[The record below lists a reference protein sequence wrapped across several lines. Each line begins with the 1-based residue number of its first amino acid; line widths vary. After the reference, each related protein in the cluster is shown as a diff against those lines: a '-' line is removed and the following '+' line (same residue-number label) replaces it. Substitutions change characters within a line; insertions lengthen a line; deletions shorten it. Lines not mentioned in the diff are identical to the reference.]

1 MRRGLLAAK
10 GAPVRILL
18 VSPFDFG
25 YPGGVNEHVTQ
36 LDRQFQAMGHE
47 TRIIAATSPDV
58 GETDDGHVYRVGLAI
73 PIPSNESMAR
83 VTFSPAVTWK
93 VRQFM
98 RSERFDVVH
107 LHEPLT
113 PMLCPAVLL
122 YSDVANVGTFHAARP
137 SNVMYMYLKP
147 VLDLFFDK
155 LDARVAV
162 SEAAREFVD
171 SYFPAEYE
179 IIPNGISLE
188 QFHTQAEPLPQFMDG
203 RPNILFVGRY
213 NEPRKGFR
221 YLIRAMPM
229 IRSQFPDARL
239 IVVGQGVSDRYEHFL
254 AQHGIDDVIF
264 AGFVAAEELPRY
276 YASCDVFIAP
286 STGRE
291 SFGLILLEAL
301 ASGKPVIAS
310 AIAGYSGVI
319 RNGVDGVLVEPKNAQ
334 ALALAIVRVLADGDL
349 RQRLVSSGQEHVRQ
363 FSWAVVAERLLDVYR
378 RAIEGSDIAAIRQP
392 WPTEI
397 VGHRG

>member
-1 MRRGLLAAK
+1 M
-10 GAPVRILL
+10 RILL

-25 YPGGVNEHVTQ
+25 YQGGVNEHVTQ
-36 LDRQFQAMGHE
+36 LDRQFRVMGHQ

-58 GETDDGHVYRVGLAI
+58 GETDDGHVYRVGMAI
-73 PIPSNESMAR
+73 PVPSNESMAR

-98 RSERFDVVH
+98 RSETFDVVH

-137 SNVMYMYLKP
+137 HNVMYMYLKP

-155 LDARVAV
+155 LDARIAV

-179 IIPNGISLE
+179 IIPNGISLDR
-188 QFHTQAEPLPQFMDG
+188 FHERAEPMPQFMDG
-203 RPNILFVGRY
+203 RPNILFVGRF

-239 IVVGQGVSDRYEHFL
+239 IVVGQGLTDRYERFL
-254 AQHGIDDVIF
+254 SQHGIDDVVF
-264 AGFVAAEELPRY
+264 TGFVPAEDLPRY
-276 YASCDVFIAP
+276 YASCDVFVAP

-291 SFGLILLEAL
+291 SFGLILLEAM
-301 ASGKPVIAS
+301 ASGKPVVAS
-310 AIAGYSGVI
+310 AITGYSAVVRHGL
-319 RNGVDGVLVEPKNAQ
+319 DGLLVEPKNAQ
-334 ALALAIVRVLADGDL
+334 ALALAIVRLLADSAL
-349 RQRLVSSGQEHVRQ
+349 RERLVISGQEHVKQ
-363 FSWAVVAERLLDVYR
+363 FSWAVVAERLLDVYQ
-378 RAIEGSDIAAIRQP
+378 RAIASRATDAIRQP
-392 WPTEI
+392 WPVEI
-397 VGHRG
+397 VGRRG

>member
-1 MRRGLLAAK
+1 M
-10 GAPVRILL
+10 RILL

-25 YPGGVNEHVTQ
+25 YQGGVNEHVTQ
-36 LDRQFQAMGHE
+36 LDRQFRVMGHQ

-58 GETDDGHVYRVGLAI
+58 GETDDGHVYRVGMAI
-73 PIPSNESMAR
+73 PVPSNESMAR

-98 RSERFDVVH
+98 RSETFDVVH

-137 SNVMYMYLKP
+137 HNVMYMYLKP

-155 LDARVAV
+155 LDARIAV

-179 IIPNGISLE
+179 IIPNGISLDR
-188 QFHTQAEPLPQFMDG
+188 FHERAEPMPQFMDG
-203 RPNILFVGRY
+203 RPNILFVGRF

-239 IVVGQGVSDRYEHFL
+239 IVVGQGLTDRYERFL
-254 AQHGIDDVIF
+254 SQHGIDDVVF
-264 AGFVAAEELPRY
+264 TGFVPAEDLPRY
-276 YASCDVFIAP
+276 YASCDVFVAP

-291 SFGLILLEAL
+291 SFGLILLEAM
-301 ASGKPVIAS
+301 ASGKPVVAS
-310 AIAGYSGVI
+310 AIPGYSAVVRHGL
-319 RNGVDGVLVEPKNAQ
+319 DGLLVEPKNAQ
-334 ALALAIVRVLADGDL
+334 ALALAIVRLLADSAL
-349 RQRLVSSGQEHVRQ
+349 RERLVTSGQEHVKQ
-363 FSWAVVAERLLDVYR
+363 FSWAVVAERLLDVYQ
-378 RAIEGSDIAAIRQP
+378 RAIASRATDAIRQP
-392 WPTEI
+392 WPVEI
-397 VGHRG
+397 VGRRG

>member
-1 MRRGLLAAK
+1 M
-10 GAPVRILL
+10 VRILL

-36 LDRQFQAMGHE
+36 LDRQFRAMGHQ
-47 TRIIAATSPDV
+47 TRIIAATSPEV
-58 GETDDGHVYRVGLAI
+58 GETDDGHVYRVGMAI

-98 RSERFDVVH
+98 RSETFDVVH

-122 YSDVANVGTFHAARP
+122 HSDVANVGTFHAARP

-162 SEAAREFVD
+162 SEAAREFID

-179 IIPNGISLE
+179 IIPNGISLD
-188 QFHTQAEPLPQFMDG
+188 QFHERADPLPKFMDG

-239 IVVGQGVSDRYEHFL
+239 IVVGQGASERYEQFL
-254 AQHGIDDVIF
+254 ARHGIDDVVF
-264 AGFVAAEELPRY
+264 AGFVPAEDLPRY
-276 YASCDVFIAP
+276 YASCDVFVAP

-301 ASGKPVIAS
+301 ASSKPVVAS

-319 RNGVDGVLVEPKNAQ
+319 RSGIDGVLVEPKNPQ
-334 ALALAIVRVLADGDL
+334 ALALAVVRVLADAGL
-349 RQRLVSSGQEHVRQ
+349 RERLVASGAEHVRQ
-363 FSWAVVAERLLDVYR
+363 FSWAVVAERLLAVYE
-378 RAIEGSDIAAIRQP
+378 RAIAGRATDAIRQP
-392 WPTEI
+392 WPAEI

>member
-1 MRRGLLAAK
+1 
-10 GAPVRILL
+10 VRILL

-36 LDRQFQAMGHE
+36 LDRQFRSMGHS

-58 GETDDGHVYRVGLAI
+58 GETDDGHIYRVGMAI
-73 PIPSNESMAR
+73 PVPSNESMAR

-98 RSERFDVVH
+98 RAQTFDVVH

-113 PMLCPAVLL
+113 PLLGPAVLL
-122 YSDVANVGTFHAARP
+122 HSDVANVGTFHAARP

-171 SYFPAEYE
+171 SYFPADYE
-179 IIPNGISLE
+179 IVPNGISLD
-188 QFHTQAEPLPQFMDG
+188 QFHESADPLPEFMDG
-203 RPNILFVGRY
+203 RPNILFVGRF

-229 IRSQFPDARL
+229 IRSQFPNARL
-239 IVVGQGVSDRYEHFL
+239 IVVGQGVSDRYERFL
-254 AQHGIDDVIF
+254 EHNGINDVVF
-264 AGFVAAEELPRY
+264 AGFVSAQDLPRY
-276 YASCDVFIAP
+276 YASADVFVAP

-291 SFGLILLEAL
+291 SFGLILLEGL
-301 ASGKPVIAS
+301 ASGTPVVAS
-310 AIAGYSGVI
+310 SIAGYSGVI
-319 RNGVDGVLVEPKNAQ
+319 RQGIDGVLVEPKDPQ
-334 ALALAIVRVLADGDL
+334 ALALAIVRVLADASL
-349 RQRLVSSGQEHVRQ
+349 RERLVASGREHVRQ
-363 FSWAVVAERLLDVYR
+363 FSWAVVAERLLDVYQ
-378 RAIEGSDIAAIRQP
+378 RAIVSRSTDATRQA
-392 WPTEI
+392 WPKEI
-397 VGHRG
+397 VGRRG

>member
-1 MRRGLLAAK
+1 M
-10 GAPVRILL
+10 RILL

-36 LDRQFQAMGHE
+36 LDRQFRSMGHS

-58 GETDDGHVYRVGLAI
+58 GETDDGHIYRVGMAI
-73 PIPSNESMAR
+73 PVPSNESMAR

-98 RSERFDVVH
+98 RAQTFDVVH

-113 PMLCPAVLL
+113 PLLGPAVLL
-122 YSDVANVGTFHAARP
+122 HSDVANVGTFHAARP

-171 SYFPAEYE
+171 SYFPADYE
-179 IIPNGISLE
+179 IVPNGISLD
-188 QFHTQAEPLPQFMDG
+188 QFHESADPLPEFMDG
-203 RPNILFVGRY
+203 RPNILFVGRF

-229 IRSQFPDARL
+229 IRSQFPNARL
-239 IVVGQGVSDRYEHFL
+239 IVVGQGVSDRYERFL
-254 AQHGIDDVIF
+254 EHNDINDVVF
-264 AGFVAAEELPRY
+264 AGFVSAQDLPRY
-276 YASCDVFIAP
+276 YASADVFVAP

-291 SFGLILLEAL
+291 SFGLILLEGL
-301 ASGKPVIAS
+301 ASGTPVVAS
-310 AIAGYSGVI
+310 SIAGYSGVI
-319 RNGVDGVLVEPKNAQ
+319 RQGIDGVLVEPKDPQ
-334 ALALAIVRVLADGDL
+334 ALALAIVRVLADASL
-349 RQRLVSSGQEHVRQ
+349 RERLVASGREHVRQ
-363 FSWAVVAERLLDVYR
+363 FSWAVVAERLLDVYQ
-378 RAIEGSDIAAIRQP
+378 RAIVSRSTDATRQA
-392 WPTEI
+392 WPKEI
-397 VGHRG
+397 VGRRG

>member
-1 MRRGLLAAK
+1 M
-10 GAPVRILL
+10 RILL

-36 LDRQFQAMGHE
+36 LDRQFRAMGHQ
-47 TRIIAATSPDV
+47 TRIIAATSPEV
-58 GETDDGHVYRVGLAI
+58 GETDDGHVYRVGMAI

-98 RSERFDVVH
+98 RSETFDVVH

-122 YSDVANVGTFHAARP
+122 HSDVANVGTFHAARP

-162 SEAAREFVD
+162 SEAAREFID

-179 IIPNGISLE
+179 IIPNGISLD
-188 QFHTQAEPLPQFMDG
+188 QFHERADPLPKFMDG

-239 IVVGQGVSDRYEHFL
+239 IVVGQGASERYEQFL
-254 AQHGIDDVIF
+254 ARHGIDDVVF
-264 AGFVAAEELPRY
+264 AGFVPAEDLPRY
-276 YASCDVFIAP
+276 YASCDVFVAP

-301 ASGKPVIAS
+301 ASSKPVVAS

-319 RNGVDGVLVEPKNAQ
+319 RSGIDGVLVEPKNPQ
-334 ALALAIVRVLADGDL
+334 ALALAVVRVLADAGL
-349 RQRLVSSGQEHVRQ
+349 RERLVASGAEHVRQ
-363 FSWAVVAERLLDVYR
+363 FSWAVVAERLLAVYE
-378 RAIEGSDIAAIRQP
+378 RAIAGRATDAIRQP
-392 WPTEI
+392 WPAEI

>member
-1 MRRGLLAAK
+1 M
-10 GAPVRILL
+10 RILF

-25 YPGGVNEHVTQ
+25 YQGGVNEHITQ
-36 LDRQFQAMGHE
+36 LDHQFRAMGHQ
-47 TRIIAATSPDV
+47 TRIIAPTSPDT
-58 GETDDGHVYRVGLAI
+58 GETDDGHVYRVGMAI
-73 PIPSNESMAR
+73 PVPSNESMAR
-83 VTFSPAVTWK
+83 VTFSPTVTWK

-98 RSERFDVVH
+98 RGETFDVVH

-113 PMLCPAVLL
+113 PILCSAVLL

-171 SYFPAEYE
+171 SYFPSEYE
-179 IIPNGISLE
+179 IIPNGISLDR
-188 QFHTQAEPLPQFMDG
+188 FHGQADPLPQFMDG
-203 RPNILFVGRY
+203 RPNILFVGRF

-239 IVVGQGVSDRYEHFL
+239 IVVGQGATDRYEHFL
-254 AQHGIDDVIF
+254 HQHGIDDVVF
-264 AGFVAAEELPRY
+264 AGFVSADELPRY
-276 YASCDVFIAP
+276 YASCDVFVAP

-291 SFGLILLEAL
+291 SFGLILLEAM

-310 AIAGYSGVI
+310 SIAGYSAVVRDGL
-319 RNGVDGVLVEPKNAQ
+319 DGVLVEPKNPQ
-334 ALALAIVRVLADGDL
+334 ALALAIVRVLADVPL
-349 RQRLVSSGQEHVRQ
+349 RERLTTSAHEHVKQ
-363 FSWAVVAERLLDVYR
+363 FSWAVVAERLIDVYQ
-378 RAIEGSDIAAIRQP
+378 RAIVSRATDAIRQP
-392 WPTEI
+392 WPAEI
-397 VGHRG
+397 VGRRG

>member
-1 MRRGLLAAK
+1 M
-10 GAPVRILL
+10 RILL

-36 LDRQFQAMGHE
+36 LDRQFRSMGHS

-58 GETDDGHVYRVGLAI
+58 GETDDGHIYRVGMAI
-73 PIPSNESMAR
+73 PVPSNESMAR

-98 RSERFDVVH
+98 RAQTFDVVH

-113 PMLCPAVLL
+113 PLLGPAVLL
-122 YSDVANVGTFHAARP
+122 HSDVANVGTFHAARP

-171 SYFPAEYE
+171 SYFPADYE
-179 IIPNGISLE
+179 IVPNGISLD
-188 QFHTQAEPLPQFMDG
+188 QFHESADPLPEFMDG
-203 RPNILFVGRY
+203 RPNILFVGRF

-229 IRSQFPDARL
+229 IRSQFPNVRL
-239 IVVGQGVSDRYEHFL
+239 IVVGQGVSDRYERFL
-254 AQHGIDDVIF
+254 EHNGINDVVF
-264 AGFVAAEELPRY
+264 AGFVSAQDLPRY
-276 YASCDVFIAP
+276 YASADVFVAP

-291 SFGLILLEAL
+291 SFGLILLEGL
-301 ASGKPVIAS
+301 ASGTPVVAS
-310 AIAGYSGVI
+310 SIAGYSGVI
-319 RNGVDGVLVEPKNAQ
+319 RQGIDGVLVEPKDPQ
-334 ALALAIVRVLADGDL
+334 ALALAIVRVLADASL
-349 RQRLVSSGQEHVRQ
+349 RERLVASGREHVRQ
-363 FSWAVVAERLLDVYR
+363 FSWAVVAERLLDVYQ
-378 RAIEGSDIAAIRQP
+378 RAIVSRSTDATRQA
-392 WPTEI
+392 WPKEI
-397 VGHRG
+397 VGRRG

>member
-1 MRRGLLAAK
+1 M
-10 GAPVRILL
+10 RILL

-36 LDRQFQAMGHE
+36 LDRQFRTMGHQ

-58 GETDDGHVYRVGLAI
+58 GEMDDGHVYRLGMAV

-98 RSERFDVVH
+98 RGERFDVVH

-137 SNVMYMYLKP
+137 HNVMYMYLKP

-179 IIPNGISLE
+179 IVPNGISLDR
-188 QFHTQAEPLPQFMDG
+188 FHERAEPLPRFMDG

-213 NEPRKGFR
+213 NESRKGFR

-239 IVVGQGVSDRYEHFL
+239 IVVGQGISDRYEHFL
-254 AQHGIDDVIF
+254 AQHGITDVVF
-264 AGFVAAEELPRY
+264 SGFVSADELPRY
-276 YASCDVFIAP
+276 YASADVFVAP

-301 ASGKPVIAS
+301 ASGKPVVAS

-334 ALALAIVRVLADGDL
+334 ALALAIVRVLADANL
-349 RQRLVSSGQEHVRQ
+349 RQRLVTSGQEHVQQ
-363 FSWAVVAERLLDVYR
+363 FSWPVVADKLLDVYQ
-378 RAIEGSDIAAIRQP
+378 RAIASRSTDAIRQA
-392 WPTEI
+392 WPVEI
-397 VGHRG
+397 VGRRG

>member
-1 MRRGLLAAK
+1 M
-10 GAPVRILL
+10 RILF

-25 YPGGVNEHVTQ
+25 YQGGVNEHITQ
-36 LDRQFQAMGHE
+36 LDHQFRAMGHQ
-47 TRIIAATSPDV
+47 TRIIAPTSPDT
-58 GETDDGHVYRVGLAI
+58 GETDDGHVYRVGMAI
-73 PIPSNESMAR
+73 PVPSNESMAR
-83 VTFSPAVTWK
+83 VTFSPTVTWK

-98 RSERFDVVH
+98 RGETFDVVH

-113 PMLCPAVLL
+113 PILCSAVLL

-171 SYFPAEYE
+171 SYFPSEYE
-179 IIPNGISLE
+179 IIPNGISLDR
-188 QFHTQAEPLPQFMDG
+188 FHGQADPLPQFMDG
-203 RPNILFVGRY
+203 RPNILFVGRF

-239 IVVGQGVSDRYEHFL
+239 IVVGQGATDRYEHFL
-254 AQHGIDDVIF
+254 HQHGIDDVVF
-264 AGFVAAEELPRY
+264 AGFVSADELPRY
-276 YASCDVFIAP
+276 YASCDVFVAP

-291 SFGLILLEAL
+291 SFGLILLEAM

-310 AIAGYSGVI
+310 SIAGYSAVVRDGL
-319 RNGVDGVLVEPKNAQ
+319 DGVLVEPKNPQ
-334 ALALAIVRVLADGDL
+334 ALALAIVRVLADVPL
-349 RQRLVSSGQEHVRQ
+349 RERLTTSAREHVKQ
-363 FSWAVVAERLLDVYR
+363 FSWAVVAERLIEVYQ
-378 RAIEGSDIAAIRQP
+378 RAIVSRATDAIRQP
-392 WPTEI
+392 WPAEI
-397 VGHRG
+397 VGRRG

>member
-1 MRRGLLAAK
+1 M
-10 GAPVRILL
+10 RILL
-18 VSPFDFG
+18 ASPFDFG

-36 LDRQFQAMGHE
+36 LDRQFRVMGHQ

-58 GETDDGHVYRVGLAI
+58 GETDDGHVYRVGMAI
-73 PIPSNESMAR
+73 PVPSNESMAR

-98 RSERFDVVH
+98 RSEQFDVVH

-137 SNVMYMYLKP
+137 HNVMYMYLKP
-147 VLDLFFDK
+147 IADLFFDK

-162 SEAAREFVD
+162 SEAAREFID

-179 IIPNGISLE
+179 IIPNGISLDR
-188 QFHTQAEPLPQFMDG
+188 FHKRAEPLPEFMDG

-239 IVVGQGVSDRYEHFL
+239 IVVGQGLSDRYEHFL
-254 AQHGIDDVIF
+254 AHHGIDDVIF
-264 AGFVAAEELPRY
+264 AGFVEADDLPRY
-276 YASCDVFIAP
+276 YASCDVFVAP

-301 ASGKPVIAS
+301 ASGKPVVAS
-310 AIAGYSGVI
+310 AIAGYSAVI
-319 RNGVDGVLVEPKNAQ
+319 RNGLDGVLVEPKNAQ
-334 ALALAIVRVLADGDL
+334 ALALAIVRVLADRAL
-349 RQRLVSSGQEHVRQ
+349 RERLVASGTEHVKQ
-363 FSWAVVAERLLDVYR
+363 FSWAVVAERLLAVYQ
-378 RAIEGSDIAAIRQP
+378 RAIASRATDATRQP
-392 WPTEI
+392 WPVEI
-397 VGHRG
+397 VGRRG

>member
-1 MRRGLLAAK
+1 M
-10 GAPVRILL
+10 RILL

-36 LDRQFQAMGHE
+36 LDRQFRSMGHS

-58 GETDDGHVYRVGLAI
+58 GETDDGHIYRVGMAI
-73 PIPSNESMAR
+73 PVPSNESMAR

-98 RSERFDVVH
+98 RAQTFDVVH

-113 PMLCPAVLL
+113 PLLGPAVLL
-122 YSDVANVGTFHAARP
+122 HSDVANVGTFHAARP

-171 SYFPAEYE
+171 SYFPADYE
-179 IIPNGISLE
+179 IVPNGISLD
-188 QFHTQAEPLPQFMDG
+188 QFHESADPLPEFMDG
-203 RPNILFVGRY
+203 RPNILFVGRF

-229 IRSQFPDARL
+229 IRSQFPNARL
-239 IVVGQGVSDRYEHFL
+239 IVVGQGVSDRYERFL
-254 AQHGIDDVIF
+254 EHNGINDVVF
-264 AGFVAAEELPRY
+264 AGFVSAQDLPRY
-276 YASCDVFIAP
+276 YASADVFVAP

-291 SFGLILLEAL
+291 SFGLILLEGL
-301 ASGKPVIAS
+301 ASGTPVVAS
-310 AIAGYSGVI
+310 SIAGYSGVI
-319 RNGVDGVLVEPKNAQ
+319 RQGIDGVLVEPKDPQ
-334 ALALAIVRVLADGDL
+334 ALALAIVRVLADASL
-349 RQRLVSSGQEHVRQ
+349 RERLVASGREHVRQ
-363 FSWAVVAERLLDVYR
+363 FSWAVVAERLLDVYQ
-378 RAIEGSDIAAIRQP
+378 RAIVSRSTDATRQA
-392 WPTEI
+392 WPKEI
-397 VGHRG
+397 VGRRG